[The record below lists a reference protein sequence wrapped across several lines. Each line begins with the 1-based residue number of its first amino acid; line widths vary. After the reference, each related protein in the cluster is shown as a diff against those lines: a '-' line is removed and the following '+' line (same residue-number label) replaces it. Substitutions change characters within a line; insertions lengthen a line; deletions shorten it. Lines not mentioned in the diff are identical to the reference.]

1 MSSVKLITKTMK
13 CIIVD
18 DTKSARAAI
27 NQLITQVDFLE
38 LVNEFDNAMDA
49 FNYIKKEDVDLIFL
63 DVEMPNMSG
72 IDFLKSLEKRPIV
85 ILNTAKKEY
94 AAEAFELN
102 VADYLVKPF
111 MMGKV
116 VSIV

>member
-1 MSSVKLITKTMK
+1 
-13 CIIVD
+13 
-18 DTKSARAAI
+18 
-27 NQLITQVDFLE
+27 
-38 LVNEFDNAMDA
+38 
-49 FNYIKKEDVDLIFL
+49 
-63 DVEMPNMSG
+63 MPNMSG